1 MPKVARPTNSLGP
14 ETRMAR
20 HDEAR
25 SETSITLLARVAL
38 SPPEPDAWNEF
49 VDRYGPRIVKWSRAW
64 GLQAA
69 DIDDVTQSVLAT
81 LLVRLRRFDY
91 DPARGFRGFLRK
103 VTNDTVCD
111 VISARGR
118 LGGASATLQALAGKE
133 ARADLARALEDEF
146 DLELLEKATWI
157 VRSQVEPRTWE
168 AYRLTAEEGL
178 SGIEAATRL
187 GMGAGAVY
195 QAKSAVLRRLHE
207 EVSELEQGPRAT
219 KST

>member
-1 MPKVARPTNSLGP
+1 
-14 ETRMAR
+14 MAR
-20 HDEAR
+20 YDTAR
-25 SETSITLLARVAL
+25 SETSVTLLARVAL
-38 SPPEPDAWNEF
+38 LPPEPDAWSEF

-69 DIDDVTQSVLAT
+69 DIDDVTQSVLAI
-81 LLVRLRRFDY
+81 LLVRLRQFEY
-91 DPARGFRGFLRK
+91 DPSRSFRAFLRK

-118 LGGASATLQALAGKE
+118 VAGANATLQALAGRE
-133 ARADLARALEDEF
+133 ARADLARGLEEEF

-195 QAKSAVLRRLHE
+195 QAKSVVLRRLHE
-207 EVSELEQGPRAT
+207 EVRDLEHGPRAV

>member
-1 MPKVARPTNSLGP
+1 
-14 ETRMAR
+14 MAL
-20 HDEAR
+20 HDKAR
-25 SETSITLLARVAL
+25 SETSVTLLARVAL
-38 SPPEPDAWNEF
+38 HPPEPDAWNEF

-69 DIDDVTQSVLAT
+69 DIDDVTQSVLAI
-81 LLVRLRRFDY
+81 LLVRLRQFEY
-91 DPARGFRGFLRK
+91 DPSRSFRAFLRK

-111 VISARGR
+111 VISARSR
-118 LGGASATLQALAGKE
+118 VAGGNAKLQALAGRE
-133 ARADLARALEDEF
+133 ARADLARGLEEEF

-195 QAKSAVLRRLHE
+195 QAKSVVLRRLHE
-207 EVSELEQGPRAT
+207 EVRDLEHGPRAV

>member
-1 MPKVARPTNSLGP
+1 
-14 ETRMAR
+14 MAR
-20 HDEAR
+20 REQSR
-25 SETSITLLARVAL
+25 SETSVTLLARVAL
-38 SPPEPDAWNEF
+38 LPPEPDAWNEF

-91 DPARGFRGFLRK
+91 DPSRSFRAFLRK

-118 LGGASATLQALAGKE
+118 AGGASRTLQALAGRE
-133 ARADLARALEDEF
+133 ARADLARALEEEF
-146 DLELLEKATWI
+146 DLELLEKATWM

-178 SGIEAATRL
+178 SGIEAAARL

-207 EVSELEQGPRAT
+207 EVRGLEHDSHAT
-219 KST
+219 KLT

>member
-1 MPKVARPTNSLGP
+1 
-14 ETRMAR
+14 MAR
-20 HDEAR
+20 HDKAR
-25 SETSITLLARVAL
+25 SETSVTLLARVAL
-38 SPPEPDAWNEF
+38 LPPESEAWDEF

-69 DIDDVTQSVLAT
+69 DIDDVTQSVLAI
-81 LLVRLRRFDY
+81 LLVRLRRFAY
-91 DPARGFRGFLRK
+91 DPSRSFRAFLRK

-118 LGGASATLQALAGKE
+118 AAGGAAALQALAGKE
-133 ARADLARALEDEF
+133 ARADLARGLEEEF

-157 VRSQVEPRTWE
+157 VRGKVEPRTWE

-178 SGIEAATRL
+178 SGMEAATRL

-195 QAKSAVLRRLHE
+195 QAKSAVLRRLHD
-207 EVSELEQGPRAT
+207 EVRELEFGPHGA

>member
-1 MPKVARPTNSLGP
+1 
-14 ETRMAR
+14 MAR
-20 HDEAR
+20 HEKAR
-25 SETSITLLARVAL
+25 SETSVTLLARVAL
-38 SPPEPDAWNEF
+38 LPPEPDAWNEF

-64 GLQAA
+64 GLQPA

-81 LLVRLRRFDY
+81 LLVRLRRFAY
-91 DPARGFRGFLRK
+91 DPSRSFRAFLRK

-118 LGGASATLQALAGKE
+118 VAGASATLQALAGRE
-133 ARADLARALEDEF
+133 ARADLARGLEEEF
-146 DLELLEKATWI
+146 DLELLEKATWV
-157 VRSQVEPRTWE
+157 VRGQVEPRTWE

-195 QAKSAVLRRLHE
+195 QAKSAVLRRLQE
-207 EVSELEQGPRAT
+207 EVRDLEDGPFLP
-219 KST
+219 